1 MDEACSKI
9 FSQCTVGCCK
19 ICQKCTNV
27 HVTCFSFFF
36 LTCWLCRLFC
46 RVKAFSSLFSPSK
59 IKKDLSLSCTFP
71 QSHTSLGCQF
81 SAQGVRLQ
89 LLLFCNGYYYFKW
102 CAFIL
107 TSWEDLMF
115 QGYMH
120 FWIYTMPVVQEEL
133 LPFNPS
139 LYEYLSPLTAESKL
153 SEREGSQS
161 SRSTNW
167 VKFVFLTE
175 QLLYSLYNW
184 VSIRHISHSLKIAY
198 IIVWTCSKLDFIT

>member
-46 RVKAFSSLFSPSK
+46 RMKAFSSPFSPSK

-81 SAQGVRLQ
+81 SAQGVHLQ

-120 FWIYTMPVVQEEL
+120 FWMYTMPVVQEEL

-153 SEREGSQS
+153 SEVCISDWTIALQ
-161 SRSTNW
+161 
-167 VKFVFLTE
+167 FV
-175 QLLYSLYNW
+175 
-184 VSIRHISHSLKIAY
+184 
-198 IIVWTCSKLDFIT
+198 

>member
-1 MDEACSKI
+1 MKPAVRYSVSAQWAVVRYVK
-9 FSQCTVGCCK
+9 
-19 ICQKCTNV
+19 NV
-27 HVTCFSFFF
+27 QMYMLHVFLFFF

-120 FWIYTMPVVQEEL
+120 FWMYTMPVVQEEL

-153 SEREGSQS
+153 SEVCISDWTIALQ
-161 SRSTNW
+161 
-167 VKFVFLTE
+167 FV
-175 QLLYSLYNW
+175 
-184 VSIRHISHSLKIAY
+184 
-198 IIVWTCSKLDFIT
+198 